1 MLPLK
6 NKKMFPCMHFSQSWR
21 TQRFCVWQIGKIIDV
36 ITVPSTCRHQ
46 PHHLVSNHALLI
58 FPQYLNCSLSSTS
71 PDPLLFQVVPV
82 PSGFSNISRLKG
94 TVNSLVFVAMHCLYC
109 MILHLIMNHL
119 VFTLNKDRFFLPVLF
134 LEGRLFCES
143 RKARSYEIHFSCV
156 LL

>member
-1 MLPLK
+1 
-6 NKKMFPCMHFSQSWR
+6 MHFSQSWR

-36 ITVPSTCRHQ
+36 ITVPSPCHHQ

-94 TVNSLVFVAMHCLYC
+94 TVNSLVFAAHALS
-109 MILHLIMNHL
+109 ILHDSAPDNEPSGIYIEQ
-119 VFTLNKDRFFLPVLF
+119 R
-134 LEGRLFCES
+134 
-143 RKARSYEIHFSCV
+143 
-156 LL
+156 